1 MLNHHF
7 FMRPDM
13 DDPSVST
20 LPGAPSHLPA
30 GGAGGAALD
39 VSAGAEAVATAR
51 PFGAAVERPHD
62 GFPRFCA
69 QMG

>member
-1 MLNHHF
+1 
-7 FMRPDM
+7 M

-30 GGAGGAALD
+30 GGAALD
-39 VSAGAEAVATAR
+39 VSASAEAVATAR